1 MFIGHF
7 ALGFAA
13 KRAVPRVSLA
23 MLFVAALFADI
34 LWPLLVLLQVEVVRI
49 APGAT
54 SFTPLEFVSYPWSH
68 SLLMLA
74 IWGAVVGGA
83 YRGIFGGRRTFVMLA
98 ALVLSHW
105 VLDWITHAPDMP
117 LYPNGPKV
125 GLGLWNSV
133 PGTMVVELLM
143 FAGGVFIYRRSTEA
157 LDGIGRWAFSSLVAV
172 LGLIYLADSLN
183 GAAPPSVTAICIV
196 ALAAAVVFGLWGWIV
211 DRHREAT
218 TGRF

>member
-23 MLFVAALFADI
+23 MLIVAALFADI
-34 LWPLLVLLQVEVVRI
+34 LWPLLVLLQLEQVRI

-54 SFTPLEFVSYPWSH
+54 SFTPLDFVSYPWSH

-74 IWGAVVGGA
+74 LWGTVLGAA
-83 YRGIFGGRRTFVMLA
+83 YRGIFGGRRTFVVLA

-117 LYPNGPKV
+117 LYPTGPKF

-133 PGTMVVELLM
+133 PGTMAVELMM
-143 FAGGVFIYRRSTEA
+143 FAGGVWIYRRSTEA
-157 LDGIGRWAFSSLVAV
+157 LDGIGRWAFASLVAALV
-172 LGLIYLADSLN
+172 LIYIADALN
-183 GAAPPSVTAICIV
+183 GAAPPSILAICSV
-196 ALAAAVVFGLWGWIV
+196 ALAASVVFGLWAWIV

-218 TGRF
+218 SGRL